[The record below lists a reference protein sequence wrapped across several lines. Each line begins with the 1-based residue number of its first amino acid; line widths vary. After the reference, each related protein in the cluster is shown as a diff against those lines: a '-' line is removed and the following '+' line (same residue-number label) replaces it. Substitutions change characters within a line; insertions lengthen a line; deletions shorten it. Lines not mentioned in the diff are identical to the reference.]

1 MSSVS
6 SPNMFFDFGWTWREP
21 TIVQGIHSALHDGA
35 QRRGDEFEARASASG
50 GVDGAGSKTSEE
62 FPYYP
67 PQPPII
73 HVSTPQQNEAITEL
87 SLLFEL
93 LAALEVASLEERRQ
107 NSVAMPLKC
116 GDLLKLYF
124 YVFVMLF
131 YFHFFIMRGVG
142 RPWRPLSIFSIFLNI
157 FSHLDSLR
165 CPWGAGQAYLVVVGA
180 GALGAGGWSCWSWRS
195 WSWTSLSWVSG
206 GTKAPKYQISRHTCL
221 DLVDRW
227 GWSLGGGVLELESWS
242 WSLGAGVLELES
254 WSARSK

>member
-1 MSSVS
+1 M
-6 SPNMFFDFGWTWREP
+6 EP

-116 GDLLKLYF
+116 GNQGRYRPV
-124 YVFVMLF
+124 YASPGCQ
-131 YFHFFIMRGVG
+131 FF
-142 RPWRPLSIFSIFLNI
+142 PYFSIFLVTWI
-157 FSHLDSLR
+157 HSGVH
-165 CPWGAGQAYLVVVGA
+165 GE
-180 GALGAGGWSCWSWRS
+180 LGKHIWW
-195 WSWTSLSWVSG
+195 
-206 GTKAPKYQISRHTCL
+206 
-221 DLVDRW
+221 
-227 GWSLGGGVLELESWS
+227 
-242 WSLGAGVLELES
+242 
-254 WSARSK
+254 